1 MVYNTSSTRL
11 HAFCEKDFEK
21 NTLFV
26 IIHVVEAIS
35 YFNLFVMVSTVPTS
49 KRYHTSCRIEVMAVI
64 YGRRSWTL
72 STILSYSAEYIYF
85 LTIFSPRS

>member
-1 MVYNTSSTRL
+1 MESKPAFMRFIIPFFLMVYNTSSTRL

-64 YGRRSWTL
+64 YGRRS
-72 STILSYSAEYIYF
+72 
-85 LTIFSPRS
+85 